1 MNPENS
7 DDFEDDE
14 LEDSELKNSGHND
27 KEFKAERDRCSEW
40 VFNNEKLQAHA
51 ASRAKKKKYPQ
62 GIIEDARQKM
72 LEGVLRQYGK
82 GKNKLQK
89 LWRNIEK
96 QSSSAAQHDPEEELT
111 IYLKKTFNNKCIDV
125 LKEIGFIQNE
135 DGEWILREEPTDQ
148 PVGDGNVTPPNN
160 AVEKSEMWQRIR
172 VCIRN
177 HYRSK
182 HLATYLQIINL
193 WEEGVHKPVDICLK
207 IPGLS
212 PKTYNDLQGALNEFL
227 DNHRNCW
234 VDEEEV
240 QP

>member
-1 MNPENS
+1 MPNKDS
-7 DDFEDDE
+7 RFEDDE
-14 LEDSELKNSGHND
+14 LEDNELESSGHND
-27 KEFKAERDRCSEW
+27 KEFKAERDRFAEW
-40 VFNNEKLQAHA
+40 VFDNEKLQAHA

-82 GKNKLQK
+82 GKNKLQI

-96 QSSSAAQHDPEEELT
+96 QSSAAQHDPEEELT

-182 HLATYLQIINL
+182 HLATYLQIINF
-193 WEEGVHKPVDICLK
+193 WEVGIREPQAICPS
-207 IPGLS
+207 ITGLTPS
-212 PKTYNDLQGALNEFL
+212 SYNDLQGALNEFL
-227 DNHRNCW
+227 NNHRDCW

-240 QP
+240 QL